1 MKNTIFFCKV
11 RLINGFW
18 VKSARSEKGVW
29 ERIRENSVYVYVC
42 VMGYT
47 CHEKKKGKVKIV
59 HLPPKKNTQV
69 LHPAT

>member
-1 MKNTIFFCKV
+1 MKNTNFFCKV

-47 CHEKKKGKVKIV
+47 CHEKKKVK
-59 HLPPKKNTQV
+59 
-69 LHPAT
+69 